1 MLGLPKQI
9 LTHTGNL
16 RGIREAEEINWKEDS
31 LKRIVF
37 SLLKKKKKAEIQRFV
52 CEEMNNGDSYLEK
65 GREALPSPQR

>member
-37 SLLKKKKKAEIQRFV
+37 SLLKKKKQRYRDLYV
-52 CEEMNNGDSYLEK
+52 
-65 GREALPSPQR
+65 RR